1 MTGRQ
6 SLARTARRGACVSDS
21 AVSLSLSLSD
31 SVAVC
36 SWSCCNV
43 SMVVGAAWLSQN
55 GSLALVLANHG
66 LQAVRVAVNL
76 GASPP
81 LGSTYLRDVSLSTAV
96 RLLGDGRVETVLP
109 GRRAMVIVVALPN
122 TKHSS

>member
-1 MTGRQ
+1 
-6 SLARTARRGACVSDS
+6 
-21 AVSLSLSLSD
+21 
-31 SVAVC
+31 
-36 SWSCCNV
+36 
-43 SMVVGAAWLSQN
+43 MVVGAAWLSQN